1 MPDRNNN
8 HSNPRNNSNNRRHNQ
23 GQDQDHWSESSR
35 VPITWNQFRRSQAY
49 NRYESVEEERRHLR
63 SLITENTSN
72 FLGTKQEHWIP
83 ERERRDFELS
93 YRDTNYQAQYWRPST
108 TPLGAIRT
116 TIQIYPEGFPNF
128 EFVDPNTGSIVS
140 TAYPSHR
147 DPRIPRNSRIILQA
161 LEVAFR
167 GPGLDYFEEEE

>member
-1 MPDRNNN
+1 MANRNTHTNY
-8 HSNPRNNSNNRRHNQ
+8 SRNNSNNRRHNQ
-23 GQDQDHWSESSR
+23 GQDQEHWSETSR
-35 VPITWNQFRRSQAY
+35 IPITWNQFRRSPAY

-72 FLGTKQEHWIP
+72 FLGTNQEHWIP

-93 YRDTNYQAQYWRPST
+93 YRDTNYQSQYWRPPT

-147 DPRIPRNSRIILQA
+147 DPRIPRNTRIILQA

-167 GPGLDYFEEEE
+167 DPGLDYFEEEE